1 MHPLCITQTILKNT
15 LIIALLVMFAHASAS
30 ARMEGEYRGYLD
42 VPIVTGEAIHRVR
55 SLLQEGSFDVRR
67 IMLFGDSQESSP
79 GGAGKV
85 YLPRLQRKMHD
96 RFGYVG
102 ETRLMDYSAQGSGNP
117 PAGWLSVITVPPNG
131 PLPTAIDPVRIPP
144 GLAVRANIGSEVGG
158 AQENGASFTL
168 VHDGTLT
175 ADEFSI
181 PGMMLDPSHAIV
193 AEVFVFDTPN
203 RGGVAYIERPTND
216 PLAWAGETARG
227 DVELSPVVGTPEI
240 LVGRTAPLS
249 REGKTY
255 HRVEIIG
262 SDPKRT
268 VEVAGVRFVDLDRPI
283 GITVRSF
290 SIGGYTANRL
300 AGEHF
305 ESGPLLR
312 ALEPHLAVLQY
323 GANDVL
329 ETGPEGFEVRLRS
342 AIDFIR
348 TAMDDPCFPVVLVGD
363 PYRWVPSKNQER
375 QDLYPGVLEAIAHSD
390 PAIVAFNMRRL
401 LEEAYGWSQAYH
413 PHLSDLVHLT
423 PLAQKLVADQLSRLL
438 LNDRGHGCTGDFNS
452 DGVVN
457 AADFGRLLANLGALD
472 DPLLPCPTVGDM
484 NFDGRVTSADLGL
497 FLLRWGPCPHEF
509 SEDGPSPSEARDGWS
524 TQE

>member
-1 MHPLCITQTILKNT
+1 MHHSCITQTTLKST
-15 LIIALLVMFAHASAS
+15 IIALLVMVAHDSAS
-30 ARMEGEYRGYLD
+30 ARMQAEYRGYLD

-55 SLLQEGSFDVRR
+55 SLLQEGAIDVRR
-67 IMLFGDSQESSP
+67 IMLFGDSQEASP
-79 GGAGKV
+79 GGSGKV

-96 RFGYVG
+96 RFSSVG
-102 ETRLMDYSAQGSGNP
+102 ETRLMGYSAQGSGSP
-117 PAGWLSVITVPPNG
+117 PAGWLSVVSLPSNG
-131 PLPTAIDPVRIPP
+131 PLPTAIDPTRIPP
-144 GLAVRANIGSEVGG
+144 GLSVRANIHPEVGG
-158 AQENGASFTL
+158 AQEHGASFTL

-181 PGMMLDPSHAIV
+181 PGTMMDPSHTIV

-216 PLAWAGETARG
+216 PLAWSGETVRG
-227 DVELSPVVGTPEI
+227 DVDLSPVVGTPEI

-249 REGKTY
+249 RDGKTY
-255 HRVEIIG
+255 HRIEIIG
-262 SDPKRT
+262 SDPKRQA
-268 VEVAGVRFVDLDRPI
+268 EVAGVRFVDLDRHT

-300 AGEHF
+300 AGEHA

-329 ETGPEGFEVRLRS
+329 ETGPEGFEARLRS

-348 TAMDDPCFPVVLVGD
+348 VAMDDPCFPVVLVGD
-363 PYRWVPSKNQER
+363 PYRWVPAELQDR
-375 QDLYPGVLEAIAHSD
+375 QDLYPGVLEVIANSDTSITAI
-390 PAIVAFNMRRL
+390 NMRRL
-401 LEEAYGWSQAYH
+401 LEEEYGWSRAYY
-413 PHLSDLVHLT
+413 PHLIDQVHLT

-438 LNDRGHGCTGDFNS
+438 LNDRGHGCQGDFNS

-457 AADFGRLLANLGALD
+457 AADFGRLLAHLGSLS
-472 DPLLPCPTVGDM
+472 DPPLPCPTTGDM
-484 NFDGRVTSADLGL
+484 NLDGRVTSADLGL
-497 FLLRWGPCPHEF
+497 FLLRWGSCPLEF
-509 SEDGPSPSEARDGWS
+509 GEDDPSLGAARDRWS